1 MKKVRRMFADLKN
14 SRTFA
19 TAIERESNKNK
30 NLMVR

>member
-19 TAIERESNKNK
+19 NEIERESNKTK
-30 NLMVR
+30 T

>member
-19 TAIERESNKNK
+19 TAIERESNKN
-30 NLMVR
+30 LMVR